1 MYLPDNL
8 LLCASFILRM
18 LETGLL
24 HDVWELSL
32 SPLHVVAY
40 HDNEIHS
47 IKYKVAV
54 TDPAVH
60 RVTNRATRS
69 HRLV

>member
-1 MYLPDNL
+1 MYLSDNL
-8 LLCASFILRM
+8 LLCASFILCM

-40 HDNEIHS
+40 HDNDIYS
-47 IKYKVAV
+47 IEQKVAV
-54 TDPAVH
+54 TGPAVH
-60 RVTNRATRS
+60 RVMNRATRS
-69 HRLV
+69 PRLV